1 MYKSASKQRAH
12 THNKAIEEKLK
23 SLAGMLCMPTH
34 EYKQL
39 VEKKQ
44 LTPRNS
50 TIPGIKLFRVEQE
63 HRRVK
68 SPKRL

>member
-1 MYKSASKQRAH
+1 VFTYKHASKQRAH
-12 THNKAIEEKLK
+12 THSKAIEDKLK
-23 SLAGMLCMPTH
+23 SLASMLCVPTP

-50 TIPGIKLFRVEQE
+50 SVPGIKLF
-63 HRRVK
+63 
-68 SPKRL
+68 